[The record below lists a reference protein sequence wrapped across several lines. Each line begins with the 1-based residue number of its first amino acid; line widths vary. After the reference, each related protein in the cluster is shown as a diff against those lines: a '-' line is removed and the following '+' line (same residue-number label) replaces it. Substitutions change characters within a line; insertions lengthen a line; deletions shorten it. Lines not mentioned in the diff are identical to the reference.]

1 MEDLTV
7 SQEFEGTTIWH
18 KIGEAQARSIQ
29 GIERQKFKVSSLN
42 PPLKE
47 YCQRINYVPGEI
59 FAAGNRDNAGTSI
72 DVWKQIRYEK
82 KIQHRL
88 DTTEL
93 DSLMKLKKKKF
104 SINDNKQT
112 EKVKGFIQYLSV
124 QPFMLFF
131 WTRAPVKIFHDMSV
145 QDTIFWDATGH
156 VVKSKLTSKELFY

>member
-1 MEDLTV
+1 M
-7 SQEFEGTTIWH
+7 
-18 KIGEAQARSIQ
+18 
-29 GIERQKFKVSSLN
+29 
-42 PPLKE
+42 
-47 YCQRINYVPGEI
+47 
-59 FAAGNRDNAGTSI
+59 
-72 DVWKQIRYEK
+72 
-82 KIQHRL
+82 